1 MSFAVALRLWERL
14 QMGSPGKIERSFNPF
29 LALIVLGAMA
39 AVGYADFAVKSI
51 SLGYLYVLPLALSA
65 FVFRMRINLG
75 LVVICFTL
83 QDWFGPFEHTGWQH
97 IVRNLLT
104 LTAFVA
110 VVVVVDRLVRQRT
123 RLSDLVR
130 LQRDE
135 LAREIEL
142 AAQVQERLLPPR
154 PPVVNGFDIA
164 GRMVVA
170 RTVGGDYFDY
180 LELPDGHLGLV
191 IADVSG
197 KGVSAAL
204 LMASVKMALW
214 AGAPAT
220 LTPSQAVSNLNK
232 SYYEVTDWERYVTLF
247 YGRLDASQGLLE
259 YTNAG
264 HLPPLLLHAATGEF
278 EWLQTGGTVIGLLPA
293 AEYDCGQVRLK
304 PGDTLVLYTDG
315 VTETTNVAGEEFTRG
330 RLVALVREN
339 ATGSA
344 QDLIE
349 AICNA
354 VHAFRGMS
362 TLEDDLTLVVLRAIG
377 NLP

>member
-1 MSFAVALRLWERL
+1 
-14 QMGSPGKIERSFNPF
+14 MGPADKIERPINP
-29 LALIVLGAMA
+29 LSTLIVLGAIA
-39 AVGYADFAVKSI
+39 AVGYADFVVQTI

-65 FVFRMRINLG
+65 FVFRLRISLA
-75 LVVICFTL
+75 LVFFCFLL

-104 LTAFVA
+104 LIAFLV
-110 VVVVVDRLVRQRT
+110 VVVVVDQLVRQRT
-123 RLSDLVR
+123 HLSDLVR

-154 PPVVNGFDIA
+154 PPVVNGFEIA
-164 GRMVVA
+164 GRMVAA

-180 LELPDGHLGLV
+180 LELPAEHVGLV

-214 AGAPAT
+214 AGASAT
-220 LTPSQAVSNLNK
+220 LNPSQAVSNLNK
-232 SYYEVTDWERYVTLF
+232 GFHDVTDEERYVTLF
-247 YGRLDASQGLLE
+247 YGRLDVAQGLLE

-264 HLPPLLLHAATGEF
+264 HLPPLLLHAATGEL
-278 EWLQTGGTVIGLLPA
+278 EWLQAGGTVIGLFPA
-293 AEYDCGQVRLK
+293 AEYVCGQVRLK

-315 VTETTNVAGEEFTRG
+315 VTEATNAAGEEFTRK

-349 AICNA
+349 AIYNA
-354 VHAFRGMS
+354 VHAFRGTS

-377 NLP
+377 NLPQTMMPA